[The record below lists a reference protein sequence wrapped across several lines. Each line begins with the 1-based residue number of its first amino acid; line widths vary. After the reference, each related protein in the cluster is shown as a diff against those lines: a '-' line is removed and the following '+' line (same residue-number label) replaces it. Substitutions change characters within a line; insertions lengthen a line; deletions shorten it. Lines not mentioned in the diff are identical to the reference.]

1 MKATAVTIF
10 LCILSASHAAR
21 EHPIEKVINLL
32 KKLQEQVKSEAQ
44 EEAVAYNKFQ
54 YWCSTSKST
63 LDNAIASEK
72 ETIDELQDKL
82 DGLKEEKTTLDDE
95 IQRASD
101 RKADLEAKRVEHQKQ
116 RAEGQRL
123 YNEADAQLDKTIN
136 AIKDCIRALKD
147 AEDDTEGKNRGRR
160 SMLLAQDH
168 VKMVLSLVSIKA
180 TEKELQQ
187 LATFAEQ
194 GPTEKETREERR
206 KRREEERPEQLAAG
220 DENKH
225 IDKYD
230 FKSEN
235 IIELLKK
242 LQMKFEDEKLNNTI
256 AETDAV
262 NEDKLEHKA
271 FVNERTAISALIS
284 KKQRR
289 LASVKTYIE
298 ETAKKLKTERKD
310 FDIDTTT
317 LKDTTATCRIKASEW
332 EKRSET
338 RKSEIEAM
346 EQAIKILAKAGG
358 VRTEAPGNPIPPAN
372 PVSLL
377 QLSDLHLSPD
387 DPKMKAVVLLKEAA
401 KDTHSQALERLAV
414 QVAAHLSGPFDDVN
428 NMIEK
433 MIFRL
438 MDEQKQEDE
447 HKDWCDEEI
456 MKTEV
461 MREDKN
467 QKIKDLALEIRLATS
482 KETSLE
488 GRINRTNDDI
498 SAIVTFVKEATEI
511 RQIGKRENK
520 LALKDAQDAQT
531 ALTNAISVIEA
542 FYKDSGKIPKEP
554 WEFIQRTPVKL
565 ASDPPTWS
573 DSGAKYE
580 AVAGAGSQPEG
591 ILSELEKV
599 LSDFS
604 QMEAQTKSQEAED
617 QKDYET
623 AINDNKIKKSE
634 LEQEREMKTAEIS
647 RLRERMVS
655 LKGQSKNSAA
665 ELEKTQQYLKDL
677 MPACGEGKQADAK
690 YEKDYEARKSA
701 RTKEIE
707 ALKNAKTILLD
718 AFKEQKSSR
727 TFMQINSH

>member
-1 MKATAVTIF
+1 MKATSVALFV
-10 LCILSASHAAR
+10 CILAAANAAS

-32 KKLQEQVKSEAQ
+32 RKLQEQVKSEAQ
-44 EEAVAYNKFQ
+44 EEAVAYNKFEH
-54 YWCSTSKST
+54 WCSTSKST
-63 LDNAIASEK
+63 LDDAIASEK
-72 ETIDELQDKL
+72 ETVDELQDKL

-95 IQRASD
+95 IERASD
-101 RKADLEAKRVEHQKQ
+101 KKADIEAKRVEHQKQ
-116 RAEGQRL
+116 RAEGKRL
-123 YNEADAQLDKTIN
+123 YNHADSQLDETIT
-136 AIKDCIRALKD
+136 AIKSCIRALED
-147 AEDDTEGKNRGRR
+147 AEDDTEGKRRR
-160 SMLLAQDH
+160 SMRLAQDH
-168 VKMVLSLVSIKA
+168 VKMVLSLVSIKT
-180 TEKELQQ
+180 TEEELQQ

-194 GPTEKETREERR
+194 RPTRAEQRATRAEQ
-206 KRREEERPEQLAAG
+206 RPEFKAEG

-242 LQMKFEDEKLNNTI
+242 LKMKFEDEKLNNTI

-271 FVNERTAISALIS
+271 FVNEKTAISALIS

-310 FDIDTTT
+310 FDIDTAT

-332 EKRSET
+332 DKRSET
-338 RKSEIEAM
+338 RQSEIQAM

-387 DPKMKAVVLLKEAA
+387 DPKMKAVALLKEAA

-707 ALKNAKTILLD
+707 ALKNAKGILLD

-727 TFMQINSH
+727 GFMQINSH

>member
-1 MKATAVTIF
+1 MKATSVALFV
-10 LCILSASHAAR
+10 CILAAANAAS

-32 KKLQEQVKSEAQ
+32 RKLQEQVKSEAQ
-44 EEAVAYNKFQ
+44 EEAVAYNKFEH
-54 YWCSTSKST
+54 WCSTSKST
-63 LDNAIASEK
+63 LDDAIASEK
-72 ETIDELQDKL
+72 ETVDELQDKL

-95 IQRASD
+95 IERASD
-101 RKADLEAKRVEHQKQ
+101 KKADIEAKRVEHQKQ
-116 RAEGQRL
+116 RAEGKRL
-123 YNEADAQLDKTIN
+123 YNHADSQLDKTIT
-136 AIKDCIRALKD
+136 AIKSCIRALED
-147 AEDDTEGKNRGRR
+147 AEDITEGKRKG

-168 VKMVLSLVSIKA
+168 VKMVLSLVSIKT
-180 TEKELQQ
+180 TEEELQQ
-187 LATFAEQ
+187 LATFSEQ
-194 GPTEKETREERR
+194 
-206 KRREEERPEQLAAG
+206 RPKFKAAG
-220 DENKH
+220 DEKKQ

-242 LQMKFEDEKLNNTI
+242 LKMKFEDEKLNNTI
-256 AETDAV
+256 AETDAA

-271 FVNERTAISALIS
+271 FVNEKTAISALIS

-310 FDIDTTT
+310 FDIDTAT

-332 EKRSET
+332 DKRSET
-338 RKSEIEAM
+338 RQSEIQAM

-387 DPKMKAVVLLKEAA
+387 DPKMKAVALLKEAA

-531 ALTNAISVIEA
+531 ALTNAISVITA
-542 FYKDSGKIPKEP
+542 FYKDTGKIPKEP
-554 WEFIQRTPVKL
+554 WEFIQRTPVTL
-565 ASDPPTWS
+565 ATDPPTWS
-573 DSGAKYE
+573 DSGAVYE
-580 AVAGAGSQPEG
+580 GVAGAGSQPEG

-623 AINDNKIKKSE
+623 AINDNKIKKQE
-634 LEQEREMKTAEIS
+634 LEQEREMNTAEIR

-665 ELEKTQQYLKDL
+665 ELEKTLAYLKDL
-677 MPACGEGKQADAK
+677 MPACGEGKQADAN

-707 ALKNAKTILLD
+707 ALKKAQITLLD
-718 AFKEQKSSR
+718 AFKEQKTSR
-727 TFMQINSH
+727 RFMQINSH

>member
-1 MKATAVTIF
+1 
-10 LCILSASHAAR
+10 
-21 EHPIEKVINLL
+21 
-32 KKLQEQVKSEAQ
+32 
-44 EEAVAYNKFQ
+44 
-54 YWCSTSKST
+54 
-63 LDNAIASEK
+63 
-72 ETIDELQDKL
+72 
-82 DGLKEEKTTLDDE
+82 
-95 IQRASD
+95 
-101 RKADLEAKRVEHQKQ
+101 
-116 RAEGQRL
+116 
-123 YNEADAQLDKTIN
+123 
-136 AIKDCIRALKD
+136 
-147 AEDDTEGKNRGRR
+147 
-160 SMLLAQDH
+160 
-168 VKMVLSLVSIKA
+168 
-180 TEKELQQ
+180 
-187 LATFAEQ
+187 
-194 GPTEKETREERR
+194 
-206 KRREEERPEQLAAG
+206 
-220 DENKH
+220 
-225 IDKYD
+225 
-230 FKSEN
+230 
-235 IIELLKK
+235 
-242 LQMKFEDEKLNNTI
+242 
-256 AETDAV
+256 
-262 NEDKLEHKA
+262 
-271 FVNERTAISALIS
+271 
-284 KKQRR
+284 
-289 LASVKTYIE
+289 
-298 ETAKKLKTERKD
+298 
-310 FDIDTTT
+310 
-317 LKDTTATCRIKASEW
+317 
-332 EKRSET
+332 
-338 RKSEIEAM
+338 M

-377 QLSDLHLSPD
+377 QFSDLHLSPD

-498 SAIVTFVKEATEI
+498 SAIVTFVKESTEI

-531 ALTNAISVIEA
+531 ALTNAISVITA
-542 FYKDSGKIPKEP
+542 FYKDTGKIPKEP
-554 WEFIQRTPVKL
+554 WEFIQRTPVTL
-565 ASDPPTWS
+565 ATDPPTWS
-573 DSGAKYE
+573 DSGAVYE
-580 AVAGAGSQPEG
+580 GVAGAGSQPEG

-623 AINDNKIKKSE
+623 AINDNKIKKQE
-634 LEQEREMKTAEIS
+634 LEQEREMNTAEIR

-665 ELEKTQQYLKDL
+665 ELEKTLAYLKDL
-677 MPACGEGKQADAK
+677 MPACGEGKQADAN

-707 ALKNAKTILLD
+707 ALKKAQITLLD
-718 AFKEQKSSR
+718 AFKEQKTSR
-727 TFMQINSH
+727 RFMQINSH